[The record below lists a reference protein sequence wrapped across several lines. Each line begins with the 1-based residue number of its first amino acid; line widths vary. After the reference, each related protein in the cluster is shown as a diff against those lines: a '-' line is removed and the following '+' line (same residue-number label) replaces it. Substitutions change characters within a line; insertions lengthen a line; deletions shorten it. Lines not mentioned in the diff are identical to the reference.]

1 MNRLEM
7 SEQLDSQ
14 LITQSQI
21 DVEIGGVGISQHHRV
36 QRVEGT
42 ISVIVTRSSHHQ
54 HVGEVFVE
62 LWNVSSQYE
71 GRQSFHSLSI
81 VDVVSGDV
89 VIQSVEWNGIDDVVI
104 VVLYSSAFPITIT
117 ILVID
122 TKVLQ
127 GERRWITTLFDDGI
141 GGSEFHGIDMGMEDG
156 TNSQSLQAD
165 E

>member
-1 MNRLEM
+1 MIKTRNRR
-7 SEQLDSQ
+7 SEC
-14 LITQSQI
+14 
-21 DVEIGGVGISQHHRV
+21 
-36 QRVEGT
+36 
-42 ISVIVTRSSHHQ
+42 
-54 HVGEVFVE
+54 
-62 LWNVSSQYE
+62 
-71 GRQSFHSLSI
+71 
-81 VDVVSGDV
+81 
-89 VIQSVEWNGIDDVVI
+89 VI
-104 VVLYSSAFPITIT
+104 VVLYSSALPITIT